1 MDDADQFL
9 GGFGG
14 GFMIRRLHDPLPDVV
29 FDHFGDETIQRSTAR
44 RCLLQHRRAPGVVF
58 QGPPYRVHLPADTVQ
73 PLQQF
78 GFFRVQPNLSLDL
91 SWG

>member
-9 GGFGG
+9 RGLGR

-29 FDHFGDETIQRSTAR
+29 FDHLGDETIQCAAAR
-44 RCLLQHRRAPGVVF
+44 CCLLQHSRASGVVF
-58 QGPPYRVHLPADTVQ
+58 QGAPYRVHLSADTVQ

-78 GFFRVQPNLSLDL
+78 GFFSVQANPSLDL